1 MEVTQAMQTVQTIE
15 ELKAIISQHKQHTIG
30 FVPTMG
36 YLHEGHQAL
45 LTRARA
51 ENDFVVASIFVNPA
65 QFGPNED
72 LDRYPRDIERDTKV
86 ATEAGVDLLFLP
98 TPDEMYPFES
108 GITIH
113 AGEISTKLCGSTR
126 PGHFDGVLK
135 VISKLFHLVQPTKA
149 YFGQKDAQQLAIIKL
164 FVEAYNFPLEI
175 VAVPTIREEDGLAK
189 SSRNVFLSEQE
200 REVAPHI
207 YKALTLAKEN
217 ALRTG
222 DVQVAIAE
230 AKQYIMENTSGKIDY
245 LEALAYPTLQPVNEY
260 TEEVLF
266 AAAVFFEKARLIDNI
281 IVNMKEV
288 Q

>member
-1 MEVTQAMQTVQTIE
+1 MQTVQKID
-15 ELKAIISQHKQHTIG
+15 ELKAIIAKHKQHSIG

-51 ENDFVVASIFVNPA
+51 ENEFVVASIFVNPA

-72 LDRYPRDIERDTKV
+72 LDRYPRDIERDTKIAV
-86 ATEAGVDLLFLP
+86 ESGVDLLFVP

-113 AGEISTKLCGSTR
+113 AGDISTKLCGSTR

-135 VISKLFHLVQPTKA
+135 VLSKLFHLVQPTKA

-175 VAVPTIREEDGLAK
+175 VDVPTIREEDGLAK
-189 SSRNVFLSEQE
+189 SSRNVFLSAQE

-217 ALRTG
+217 VHRTG
-222 DVQVAIAE
+222 DVQKAIAE
-230 AKQYIMENTSGKIDY
+230 AKQYIIENTSGKIDY

>member
-1 MEVTQAMQTVQTIE
+1 MQTVQKID
-15 ELKAIISQHKQHTIG
+15 ELKAIISQHKQHSIG
-30 FVPTMG
+30 FVATMG

-45 LTRARA
+45 LTKARA
-51 ENDFVVASIFVNPA
+51 ENEFVVASIFVNPA

-72 LDRYPRDIERDTKV
+72 LDRYPRDIERDTKIAV
-86 ATEAGVDLLFLP
+86 EAGVDLLFLP

-135 VISKLFHLVQPTKA
+135 VVSKLFHLVQPTKA

-189 SSRNVFLSEQE
+189 SSRNVFLSAQE
-200 REVAPHI
+200 REEAPHI
-207 YKALTLAKEN
+207 YKALTMAMGSLH
-217 ALRTG
+217 RSQ
-222 DVQVAIAE
+222 DVEEAITE
-230 AKQYIMENTSGKIDY
+230 AKQYIIENTSGKIDY

-260 TEEVLF
+260 TEKVLI
-266 AAAVFFEKARLIDNI
+266 AAAVFFDKARLIDNI
-281 IVNMKEV
+281 IVDMKEV

>member
-1 MEVTQAMQTVQTIE
+1 MQTVQKID
-15 ELKAIISQHKQHTIG
+15 ELKAIIAKHKQHSIG

-51 ENDFVVASIFVNPA
+51 ENEFVVASIFVNPA

-72 LDRYPRDIERDTKV
+72 LDRYPRDIERDTKIAV
-86 ATEAGVDLLFLP
+86 ESGVDLLFVP

-113 AGEISTKLCGSTR
+113 AGDISTKLCGSTR

-135 VISKLFHLVQPTKA
+135 VVSKLFHLVQPTKA

-189 SSRNVFLSEQE
+189 SSRNVFLSAQE

-217 ALRTG
+217 VHRTG
-222 DVQVAIAE
+222 DVQKAIAE
-230 AKQYIMENTSGKIDY
+230 AKQYIIENTSGKIDY

>member
-1 MEVTQAMQTVQTIE
+1 MQTVQKID
-15 ELKAIISQHKQHTIG
+15 ELKAIIAKHKQHSIG

-45 LTRARA
+45 LTKARA
-51 ENDFVVASIFVNPA
+51 ENEFVVASIFVNPA

-72 LDRYPRDIERDTKV
+72 LDRYPRDIERDTKIAV
-86 ATEAGVDLLFLP
+86 ESGVDLLFVP

-113 AGEISTKLCGSTR
+113 AGDISTKLCGSTR

-135 VISKLFHLVQPTKA
+135 VVSKLFHLVQPTKA

-189 SSRNVFLSEQE
+189 SSRNVFLSAQE

-217 ALRTG
+217 VHRTG
-222 DVQVAIAE
+222 DVQKAIAE
-230 AKQYIMENTSGKIDY
+230 AKQYIIENTSGKIDY

>member
-1 MEVTQAMQTVQTIE
+1 MQTVQKID
-15 ELKAIISQHKQHTIG
+15 ELKAIIAKHKQHSIG

-45 LTRARA
+45 LTKARA
-51 ENDFVVASIFVNPA
+51 ENEFVVASIFVNPA

-72 LDRYPRDIERDTKV
+72 LDRYPRDIERDTKIAV
-86 ATEAGVDLLFLP
+86 ESGVDLLFVP

-113 AGEISTKLCGSTR
+113 AGDISTKLCGSTR

-135 VISKLFHLVQPTKA
+135 VLSKLFHLVQPTKA

-189 SSRNVFLSEQE
+189 SSRNVFLSAQE

-217 ALRTG
+217 VHRTG
-222 DVQVAIAE
+222 DVQKAIAE
-230 AKQYIMENTSGKIDY
+230 AKQYIIENTSGKIDY